1 MWPKRK
7 RTEYLKRS
15 NELLISRYGIP
26 RHGNKTNPLDEVGY
40 IILSAQTDENKYQS
54 VYRELK
60 KRFPKWANIQRND
73 ESIIEQIL
81 RPSGLSKLKAK
92 YIVRILDKLD
102 ADFGKRSLA
111 SLKTMPDEEA
121 EKYLASLLGIG
132 PKSARCV
139 LMYSLGRKVFPV
151 DTHNFRVL
159 KRLGAHN
166 FPLPIRRWHDELQKI
181 IPEDLR
187 YSLHVTL
194 VSLGREICRA
204 TRPACEICPLSAL
217 CCYAKANRKG
227 GRAVIC
233 ASEQSGRSS
242 GR

>member
-1 MWPKRK
+1 MWPERN
-7 RTEYLKRS
+7 RTKYLERI

-60 KRFPKWANIQRND
+60 KRFPKWANIKRND
-73 ESIIEQIL
+73 ESTIERIL

-92 YIVRILDKLD
+92 YLVRILDKLD

-111 SLKTMPDEEA
+111 SLKGMSDEEA

-159 KRLGAHN
+159 QRLGAHN
-166 FPLPIRRWHDELQKI
+166 FPLPIRRWHDELQQI
-181 IPEDLR
+181 IPQDLR

-204 TRPACEICPLSAL
+204 AKPDCEICPLSEL
-217 CCYAKANRKG
+217 CCYAKENKKG
-227 GRAVIC
+227 GKALIC
-233 ASEQSGRSS
+233 TSERPRQSSKR
-242 GR
+242 